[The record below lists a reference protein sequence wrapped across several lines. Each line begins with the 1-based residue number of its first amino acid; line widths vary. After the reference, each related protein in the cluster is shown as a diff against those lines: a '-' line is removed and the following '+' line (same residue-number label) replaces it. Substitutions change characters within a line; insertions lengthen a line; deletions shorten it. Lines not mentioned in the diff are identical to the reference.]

1 MISIGS
7 KAPDFK
13 INIDDGTNFTLSDYL
28 GQKVIVYFYPKDNT
42 PGCTTEACDFR
53 ESIAQ
58 FNQLN
63 CKVLGISRDSV
74 ATHVKFKEKYN
85 LNFPLGADEDGT
97 VCQLYGVWV
106 QKSMFGK
113 KYFGVNRVTFLIDE
127 DGIVKHIWPSVSVS
141 SHIKD
146 ILTVL
151 QS

>member
-113 KYFGVNRVTFLIDE
+113 KYFGVNRATFLIDE
-127 DGIVKHIWPSVSVS
+127 DGIVKHIWPNVSVS

>member
-58 FNQLN
+58 FNQLK

-74 ATHVKFKEKYN
+74 ATHAKFKEKYN
-85 LNFPLGADEDGT
+85 LNFPLGADEDGA

-113 KYFGVNRVTFLIDE
+113 KYFGVNRATFLIDE